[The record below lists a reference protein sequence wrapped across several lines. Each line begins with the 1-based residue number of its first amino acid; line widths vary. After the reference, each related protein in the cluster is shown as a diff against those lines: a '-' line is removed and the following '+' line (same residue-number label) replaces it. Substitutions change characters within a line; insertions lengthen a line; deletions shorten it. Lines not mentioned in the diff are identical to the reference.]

1 MGGVEERVVAVIMV
15 GGPTKGTRF
24 RPLSLNIPKP
34 LFPLAGQPMVNHPIS
49 ACKRREFALF
59 VSSISNELRVPVRY
73 LREDRPH
80 GSAGGL
86 YNFRDL
92 IMEDNPSH
100 IVLLNCDVCCSFPLP
115 DMLEAHRSYGGIG
128 TILVIKVSPESA
140 NQFGE
145 IVADPV
151 TNELLHYTEKPETF
165 VSDRINCGVY
175 IFTPDIFTAI
185 QGVST
190 QRKDRATLRRITSFE
205 ALQPGHRSLP
215 SDFVR
220 LDQDILSPLAGK
232 RQLYVYETMD
242 FWEQI
247 KTPGSG
253 SAHPSLGEWRR
264 HKEGY
269 NHRQCL
275 YSSVQKVHPTA
286 KIGPSVSISANAR
299 IGAGSRLVNCIVL
312 DDVEIKENAVVIH
325 AIIGWKSSIGRWSRV
340 QASGDHN
347 AKLGI
352 TILGESVTVEDEV
365 VVINSIILPNKT
377 LNKMSSKETCRTELR
392 AAVRHLSD
400 RGLYSA
406 SKWAAEQ
413 LLGIEQDPSK
423 HTPSHT
429 RFQRGSSSIRRR
441 FRTAGAAESSA
452 TPSGGVS
459 YVSTPSMVGPEEYD
473 YDPIDSDFYLLA
485 KSYFDCREY
494 RRAAHVL
501 RDQTGKKAVFLR
513 CYALYLAGEKRKEEE
528 MIELEGPLGKS
539 DAVNRELVS
548 LERELSTLRKNGT
561 IDPFGLY
568 IYGLVLK
575 EKGNENLARSVLVES
590 VNIYPW
596 NWSAWS
602 ELQTLCTTIEALNS
616 LNINNHWMK
625 DFFLASAY
633 QELRMHN
640 ESLAKYEY
648 LQGTFTFSNYIQAQ
662 IAKAQYNLREFEQV
676 EVIFEELLR
685 NDPYRMRTWICIL
698 MSSMPR
704 SAFPP

>member
-49 ACKRREFALF
+49 ACKRIPNLAQIYLIGFYEEREFALF

-165 VSDRINCGVY
+165 VSDRINCGVTY
-175 IFTPDIFTAI
+175 LPRHLLWPFKVYPLKEKTE
-185 QGVST
+185 VSDT
-190 QRKDRATLRRITSFE
+190 LCRSDATLRRITSFE
-205 ALQPGHRSLP
+205 ALQPAHRSLP

-247 KTPGSG
+247 KTPGS
-253 SAHPSLGEWRR
+253 AHPHLLASGDGIKKATITGNVYI
-264 HKEGY
+264 HP
-269 NHRQCL
+269 
-275 YSSVQKVHPTA
+275 STKVHPTA
-286 KIGPSVSISANAR
+286 KIGPNVSISANAR

-312 DDVEIKENAVVIH
+312 DDVEIK
-325 AIIGWKSSIGRWSRV
+325 
-340 QASGDHN
+340 ASGDHN

-377 LNKMSSKETCRTELR
+377 LN
-392 AAVRHLSD
+392 
-400 RGLYSA
+400 
-406 SKWAAEQ
+406 
-413 LLGIEQDPSK
+413 
-423 HTPSHT
+423 
-429 RFQRGSSSIRRR
+429 
-441 FRTAGAAESSA
+441 
-452 TPSGGVS
+452 VS
-459 YVSTPSMVGPEEYD
+459 VQEE
-473 YDPIDSDFYLLA
+473 I
-485 KSYFDCREY
+485 
-494 RRAAHVL
+494 
-501 RDQTGKKAVFLR
+501 
-513 CYALYLAGEKRKEEE
+513 
-528 MIELEGPLGKS
+528 
-539 DAVNRELVS
+539 
-548 LERELSTLRKNGT
+548 
-561 IDPFGLY
+561 
-568 IYGLVLK
+568 
-575 EKGNENLARSVLVES
+575 
-590 VNIYPW
+590 
-596 NWSAWS
+596 
-602 ELQTLCTTIEALNS
+602 
-616 LNINNHWMK
+616 
-625 DFFLASAY
+625 
-633 QELRMHN
+633 
-640 ESLAKYEY
+640 
-648 LQGTFTFSNYIQAQ
+648 
-662 IAKAQYNLREFEQV
+662 
-676 EVIFEELLR
+676 
-685 NDPYRMRTWICIL
+685 IL
-698 MSSMPR
+698 
-704 SAFPP
+704 